1 MDQSNPAPSAVF
13 DTNICLDFFVFKDPV
28 SCRVLDAIHAH
39 KLTAITREDCR
50 EEFLRVLAY
59 PKLGLTENEQEK
71 AIALFDQSITVL
83 APPAKDRTL
92 LPLCT
97 DSDDQKFL
105 EMAHDANA
113 SLLFTKDKA
122 LLKLARYNRKKGLFR
137 IVTPTAWLS
146 ENRMDDS
153 PE

>member
-1 MDQSNPAPSAVF
+1 MDLSNASPFAVF

-28 SCRVLDAIHAH
+28 SCRVLEAVNTH
-39 KLTAITREDCR
+39 KLSAITREDCR

-59 PKLGLTENEQEK
+59 PKLGLSENEQDK

-83 APPAKDRTL
+83 AASPKDKAP

-105 EMAHDANA
+105 EIAYDANA
-113 SLLFTKDKA
+113 TFLFTKDKA
-122 LLKLARYNRKKGLFR
+122 LLKLNRHNRKKGLFR
-137 IVTPTAWLS
+137 IITPATWLS
-146 ENRMDDS
+146 ENTGN
-153 PE
+153 